1 MESSDAGKALLKTE
15 LKMLML
21 DVLPILPVNT

>member
-1 MESSDAGKALLKTE
+1 MESSDAGKSSLKTE

-21 DVLPILPVNT
+21 DVLPILPVNS